1 MGLFQHQPLN
11 NYQTMRT
18 STLLVLVLTVLQA
31 QVALSI
37 LGGPARAVGGLI
49 RRIFRRRTDFEGPD
63 GQDDF
68 AQAQQ
73 ILELRAENDVL
84 RDQIYSLKRLAT
96 SQKNYALQLRKD
108 KESLR
113 RALESAVA
121 ETEQRLSEQF
131 SADNARALKEQQEKF
146 EDEKSRL
153 KADLKEA
160 KAELKAVGQK
170 LKAAQITIEDVKA
183 QLKRESERA
192 ASKAEA
198 AAAAAAKEA
207 VKKAAAAAA
216 AAAVEEEEELPP
228 QKKRKEEGVRED
240 EGQKVKVKQ
249 SKSSASRESRE
260 SSSGS
265 RYSEKKARVRV
276 KNNDSQ

>member
-1 MGLFQHQPLN
+1 
-11 NYQTMRT
+11 MRT

-49 RRIFRRRTDFEGPD
+49 RRLFRRRTDFEGAD

-207 VKKAAAAAA
+207 VKKAAAA
-216 AAAVEEEEELPP
+216 VEEEEELPP

-240 EGQKVKVKQ
+240 EGKKVKVKQ

-265 RYSEKKARVRV
+265 SNGSRYSEKKARVRV

>member
-1 MGLFQHQPLN
+1 
-11 NYQTMRT
+11 MRT
-18 STLLVLVLTVLQA
+18 STLLVLVLSILQA

-37 LGGPARAVGGLI
+37 LGGPARAVGGLL
-49 RRIFRRRTDFEGPD
+49 RRIFRRRTEFD
-63 GQDDF
+63 GTDSHDDF

-84 RDQIYSLKRLAT
+84 RDQVYSLKRLAS

-131 SADNARALKEQQEKF
+131 SADNARALKEQQERF
-146 EDEKSRL
+146 EEEKASL

-170 LKAAQITIEDVKA
+170 LKTAQITIEDIKA

-192 ASKAEA
+192 TSKAEA
-198 AAAAAAKEA
+198 AAKEV
-207 VKKAAAAAA
+207 VKKAA
-216 AAAVEEEEELPP
+216 EEDEDLPSL
-228 QKKRKEEGVRED
+228 KKRKEEVVKED
-240 EGQKVKVKQ
+240 EGKKVKVKQ

-260 SSSGS
+260 RESSSGS
-265 RYSEKKARVRV
+265 RYSEKKARARV
-276 KNNDSQ
+276 KNSDNQ